1 MAIEEVT
8 VKAWQTSDGKTFQK
22 EEEAEKHEVR
32 IGIRRILETHGFSSM
47 DRDDVADILSDH
59 AAELKELLK

>member
-8 VKAWQTSDGKTFQK
+8 VKAWQTSDGKTFPK

-59 AAELKELLK
+59 AVELKELLK